1 MNRPEISGTSPF
13 FIMKESALSISLGRG
28 RPGFGNTVEDRP
40 PPSLL
45 VCAEERNPAGHP
57 LGVRHLRAAVKEDGV
72 QCLLSCGNSLWK
84 MKNLILDENP
94 AAIFYLQR
102 SDDRQVQLRD
112 PEEFPTGDRAR
123 EESGAM
129 IHLTHRS
136 DNVEA
141 RATG

>member
-1 MNRPEISGTSPF
+1 
-13 FIMKESALSISLGRG
+13 
-28 RPGFGNTVEDRP
+28 
-40 PPSLL
+40 
-45 VCAEERNPAGHP
+45 
-57 LGVRHLRAAVKEDGV
+57 
-72 QCLLSCGNSLWK
+72 

>member
-45 VCAEERNPAGHP
+45 VCAEERNPAGHL
-57 LGVRHLRAAVKEDGV
+57 LGVRHLRAAVKEDSV
-72 QCLLSCGNSLWK
+72 QWK

-112 PEEFPTGDRAR
+112 PEEFPTGDRTR

-136 DNVEA
+136 DNVGA
-141 RATG
+141 RAPG

>member
-1 MNRPEISGTSPF
+1 MPF
-13 FIMKESALSISLGRG
+13 ELRQQPVENEKSDPGRK
-28 RPGFGNTVEDRP
+28 
-40 PPSLL
+40 PSS
-45 VCAEERNPAGHP
+45 
-57 LGVRHLRAAVKEDGV
+57 D
-72 QCLLSCGNSLWK
+72 LLS
-84 MKNLILDENP
+84 
-94 AAIFYLQR
+94 AAI
-102 SDDRQVQLRD
+102 RQVQLRD